1 MAGRT
6 RTGLVACCLAGT
18 LGFSSAAHAQVGARR
33 PAPRRLG
40 EPRVTIGI
48 SGGAQSPA
56 GTLSDQIR
64 FDRNVEAETIDVK
77 YPRSP
82 GVVVDVGLGV
92 RVWKR
97 LGLGFAVAHVSGDGT
112 ADVTASVPHPFFFN
126 QPRTVT
132 GKQGAIAREET
143 GMHLQVQYV
152 VPASKR
158 LRVVL
163 GAGPSRIKLTQDVI
177 SDVNVV
183 ERYPYD
189 TAEFQSAATKGSTA
203 SVNGFNAGID
213 VTWKM
218 SRGIGFGGLVRY
230 TRADADLDVRTGHTL
245 SMKAGGVQ
253 GAAGVRFAF

>member
-1 MAGRT
+1 MAAPT
-6 RTGLVACCLAGT
+6 RLLACCLAGM
-18 LGFSSAAHAQVGARR
+18 LGISTTAYAQAGARR
-33 PAPRRLG
+33 PVPRRLG
-40 EPRVTIGI
+40 EPRVTVSI

-56 GTLSDQIR
+56 ATVSDQIKI
-64 FDRNVEAETIDVK
+64 DRNVETETIDVK
-77 YPRSP
+77 YPKSP
-82 GVVVDVGLGV
+82 GVLVDIGLGV

-97 LGLGFAVAHVSGDGT
+97 LGIGFAVAHVSGDGT

-132 GKQGAIAREET
+132 GKQDAIAREET

-158 LRVVL
+158 VRVVL

-177 SDVNVV
+177 TDVDIV
-183 ERYPYD
+183 ETYPYD
-189 TAEFQSAATKGSTA
+189 TAEFRNAVTRGSAA

-213 VTWKM
+213 VTWKL
-218 SRGIGFGGLVRY
+218 SRAIGFGGLVRY